1 MSSWLGFLKK
11 EWTESVKSYKLLL
24 TLLIFSVLGV
34 MNPFIVKITPTL
46 MKNFMPEGTVLNLP
60 DPTAIDSWLQFY
72 KNFPQMGL
80 FIFILLFSTM
90 MSKELEK
97 GTLVILLTKGLRRS
111 TVITAKFA
119 MGFTYWTLAFLLT
132 FIITYS
138 YTAFYWDQ
146 SIVQHVFLAAGCV
159 YVFGLLLFTI
169 TLWGNTYFAS
179 AYGGL
184 LVTVVAVIALF
195 IVAIFPES
203 ASWNPLQ
210 LLTAPPHML
219 TGEVALVEMRTPF
232 IIAIGTLFIFLL
244 GTIFHFNKKRL

>member
-1 MSSWLGFLKK
+1 MSPWLGFLKK

-24 TLLIFSVLGV
+24 TLLIFSVLGI
-34 MNPFIVKITPTL
+34 MNPFTAKITPML
-46 MKNFMPEGTVLNLP
+46 MENFMPEGTVLNLP
-60 DPTAIDSWLQFY
+60 DPTALDSWLQFY

-111 TVITAKFA
+111 TVITTKFV
-119 MGFTYWTLAFLLT
+119 MGIIYWTLAFLLT

-146 SIVQHVFLAAGCV
+146 SILEHLFLAAGCV
-159 YVFGLLLFTI
+159 YVFGILLFTI

-184 LVTVVAVIALF
+184 LVTVMSVIALF
-195 IVAIFPES
+195 IIAIFPDS
-203 ASWNPLQ
+203 ATWNPLQ
-210 LLTAPPHML
+210 LLSAPPEMIIGEMAPREML
-219 TGEVALVEMRTPF
+219 TPFLVTMG
-232 IIAIGTLFIFLL
+232 IIFFFLIGTIL
-244 GTIFHFNKKRL
+244 HFNKKRL

>member
-1 MSSWLGFLKK
+1 MSPWFGFLKK

-24 TLLIFSVLGV
+24 TILIFSVLGIL
-34 MNPFIVKITPTL
+34 NPFTAKITPAI
-46 MKNFMPEGTVLNLP
+46 MGNFMPEGTILNLP
-60 DPTAIDSWLQFY
+60 EPTALDSWLQFY

-90 MSKELEK
+90 MSKELEN

-119 MGFTYWTLAFLLT
+119 MGFSYWTLAFLLT
-132 FIITYS
+132 FIVTYS

-159 YVFGLLLFTI
+159 YVLGLLLFTI

-184 LVTVVAVIALF
+184 LVTVIAVIILF
-195 IVAIFPES
+195 IIAIFPETQI
-203 ASWNPLQ
+203 WNPLQ
-210 LLTAPPHML
+210 LLTSPPQML
-219 TGEVALVEMRTPF
+219 TGEVALKEMRTPF
-232 IIAIGTLFIFLL
+232 IVAIGAILAFLIGAIL
-244 GTIFHFNKKRL
+244 HFNKKLL